1 MQFVFPM
8 TPHSAIMFYVIVK
21 QIMIA
26 RSPNA
31 LVVPVK
37 QLNKYIYKYIYQFRA
52 MGEGH
57 Y

>member
-26 RSPNA
+26 SSPNA

-37 QLNKYIYKYIYQFRA
+37 QLNKYIYQFRA
-52 MGEGH
+52 MGEDH